1 MAVRL
6 EKSQGLKMDEL
17 SSHTWSAPGIP
28 VEAVAPF
35 QKSQTQEGLRGQ
47 REDNLEIMYCK
58 DQIYQGDVEF
68 SIEELRAQRYYKAMR
83 EKASHLNKMKQDLQ
97 LQIEQAQRKL
107 HQRNSTAAPQQ
118 CFPADKREASSSIQR
133 PTASCESAAD
143 TVKSAPFGMYSE
155 LEEGLGVSSRSVSRE
170 DDINQSGSD
179 AKLQKTAKPFNIYDE
194 SAQTNKPSSS
204 VSRED
209 DMNQSG
215 SDAKLQKTVKPF
227 NIYDE
232 SAQTNKISSSV
243 SREDDMNQ
251 SGSDAKQ
258 QKTVK
263 LFTIYDENTQPNKIS
278 TSVSREDDINQSGS
292 DAKLQKTATG
302 KPFTIFEDNAQ
313 TSKMTSSA
321 NRKSLKL
328 PTLSLKAPKSK
339 AELVADKDAS
349 ISRSEEA
356 IINGHRNKT
365 LCRSPND
372 TCEFARAAQLASSPF
387 AGVDRQKTP
396 ESGLMENLS
405 PTDPE
410 STKAANIDETPEEKK
425 LSPIL
430 EISQEWGGST
440 FCQDPMKRFNE
451 GETSRSVERPE
462 TELEN
467 VSKRQDVCSLHVRS
481 RIFDQSDVTS
491 LSNFHRKAGLL
502 PDTSDDLHLD
512 GEQLFYCGKL
522 GSVKDF
528 SLYSSGTAAVLLKTD
543 RSSVPWDFFIIS
555 QLRSRGCCDE
565 QDRDVQISC
574 HMFENGSVTL
584 WRIPHGDTLQD
595 LLCEPLARHD
605 ACLLV
610 VLLLELVRRFHSCR
624 LLHGGLKPESLYFYH
639 SGLTALDFSDS
650 VDLHLQTD
658 VTEAQDLPSAQQFIQ
673 QRLLSPSA
681 SPFQVDLISV
691 AEITHRL
698 LFNTPLQVKLVDSVW
713 CLEEDSASQHGC
725 PVEPLWTEF
734 FHMILNPEK
743 SSDLVLSDLINNVKN
758 NL

>member
-17 SSHTWSAPGIP
+17 SSHTWSALGIQ

-47 REDNLEIMYCK
+47 REDNLEIMYNK

-107 HQRNSTAAPQQ
+107 HQRSSTAAPQQ
-118 CFPADKREASSSIQR
+118 RFPEDKREASSSIQR
-133 PTASCESAAD
+133 PTGSCESAAD
-143 TVKSAPFGMYSE
+143 TVKSAPLVIYSE
-155 LEEGLGVSSRSVSRE
+155 QEEGCAVS
-170 DDINQSGSD
+170 
-179 AKLQKTAKPFNIYDE
+179 
-194 SAQTNKPSSS
+194 SSS

-215 SDAKLQKTVKPF
+215 SDAKLQKTAKPF
-227 NIYDE
+227 TIYDE
-232 SAQTNKISSSV
+232 STQTNKISSSVSREDEINQSGSDAKLQKTAKTFTIYDENSQTNKISTSV

-251 SGSDAKQ
+251 SGSDAK
-258 QKTVK
+258 
-263 LFTIYDENTQPNKIS
+263 
-278 TSVSREDDINQSGS
+278 
-292 DAKLQKTATG
+292 LQKTGTG
-302 KPFTIFEDNAQ
+302 KPFTMFEDNAQ
-313 TSKMTSSA
+313 TSKTSSST

-339 AELVADKDAS
+339 AELVTDKDAS

-396 ESGLMENLS
+396 ETGLMENLS
-405 PTDPE
+405 PADPE
-410 STKAANIDETPEEKK
+410 STKAANINETPEEKK

-440 FCQDPMKRFNE
+440 FCQDPTKRLNDAE
-451 GETSRSVERPE
+451 SSRSAERPE

-467 VSKRQDVCSLHVRS
+467 VSKWQDVCSLHVRS

-491 LSNFHRKAGLL
+491 LPNFHRKAGLL

-512 GEQLFYCGKL
+512 GEQLFYCSKL

-565 QDRDVQISC
+565 QGCDVQISC

-610 VLLLELVRRFHSCR
+610 ILLLELVRCFHSCR

-673 QRLLSPSA
+673 QGLLAPSA
-681 SPFQVDLISV
+681 SPYQVDLISV

-698 LFNTPLQVKLVDSVW
+698 LFNAPLQVKLVDSVW
-713 CLEEDSASQHGC
+713 RLDEDSASQHGC
-725 PVEPLWTEF
+725 PVEPLWREF

-743 SSDLVLSDLINNVKN
+743 SSELVLSDLINNVKN
-758 NL
+758 SL

>member
-17 SSHTWSAPGIP
+17 SSHTWSALGIQ

-47 REDNLEIMYCK
+47 REDNLEIMYNK

-107 HQRNSTAAPQQ
+107 HQRSSTAAPQQ
-118 CFPADKREASSSIQR
+118 RFPEDKREASSSIQR
-133 PTASCESAAD
+133 PTGSCESAAD
-143 TVKSAPFGMYSE
+143 TVKSAPLVIYSE
-155 LEEGLGVSSRSVSRE
+155 QEEGCAVSS
-170 DDINQSGSD
+170 
-179 AKLQKTAKPFNIYDE
+179 
-194 SAQTNKPSSS
+194 SSS

-215 SDAKLQKTVKPF
+215 SDAKLQKTAKP
-227 NIYDE
+227 
-232 SAQTNKISSSV
+232 
-243 SREDDMNQ
+243 
-251 SGSDAKQ
+251 
-258 QKTVK
+258 
-263 LFTIYDENTQPNKIS
+263 FTIYDESTQTNKMSSS
-278 TSVSREDDINQSGS
+278 T
-292 DAKLQKTATG
+292 
-302 KPFTIFEDNAQ
+302 
-313 TSKMTSSA
+313 

-339 AELVADKDAS
+339 AELVTDKDAS

-396 ESGLMENLS
+396 ETGLMENLS
-405 PTDPE
+405 PADPE
-410 STKAANIDETPEEKK
+410 STKAANINETPEEKK

-440 FCQDPMKRFNE
+440 FCQDPTKRLNDAE
-451 GETSRSVERPE
+451 SSRSAERPE

-467 VSKRQDVCSLHVRS
+467 
-481 RIFDQSDVTS
+481 
-491 LSNFHRKAGLL
+491 
-502 PDTSDDLHLD
+502 D
-512 GEQLFYCGKL
+512 GEQLFYCSKL

-565 QDRDVQISC
+565 QGCDVQISC

-610 VLLLELVRRFHSCR
+610 ILLLELVRCFHSCR

-673 QRLLSPSA
+673 QGLLAPSA
-681 SPFQVDLISV
+681 SPYQVDLISV

-698 LFNTPLQVKLVDSVW
+698 LFNAPLQVKLVDSVW
-713 CLEEDSASQHGC
+713 RLDEDSASQHGC
-725 PVEPLWTEF
+725 PVEPLWREF

-743 SSDLVLSDLINNVKN
+743 SSELVLSDLINNLETATKQVHIYVKFHDLVTKRLAYSDTLVN
-758 NL
+758 CIIIICCVSVQIFSPHVCTSRVCRKFFSGPEIFHSADFLPDSTSYDFLIA

>member
-17 SSHTWSAPGIP
+17 SSHTWSALGIQ

-47 REDNLEIMYCK
+47 REDNLEIMYNK

-107 HQRNSTAAPQQ
+107 HQRSSTAAPQQ
-118 CFPADKREASSSIQR
+118 RFPEDKREASSSIQR
-133 PTASCESAAD
+133 PTGSCESAAD
-143 TVKSAPFGMYSE
+143 TVKSAPLVIYSE
-155 LEEGLGVSSRSVSRE
+155 QEEGCAVS
-170 DDINQSGSD
+170 
-179 AKLQKTAKPFNIYDE
+179 
-194 SAQTNKPSSS
+194 SSS

-215 SDAKLQKTVKPF
+215 SDAKLQKT
-227 NIYDE
+227 
-232 SAQTNKISSSV
+232 
-243 SREDDMNQ
+243 
-251 SGSDAKQ
+251 G
-258 QKTVK
+258 
-263 LFTIYDENTQPNKIS
+263 
-278 TSVSREDDINQSGS
+278 
-292 DAKLQKTATG
+292 TG
-302 KPFTIFEDNAQ
+302 KPFTMFEDNAQ
-313 TSKMTSSA
+313 TSKTSSST

-339 AELVADKDAS
+339 AELVTDKDAS

-396 ESGLMENLS
+396 ETGLMENLS
-405 PTDPE
+405 PADPE
-410 STKAANIDETPEEKK
+410 STKAANINETPEEKK

-440 FCQDPMKRFNE
+440 FCQDPTKRLNDAE
-451 GETSRSVERPE
+451 SSRSAERPE

-467 VSKRQDVCSLHVRS
+467 VSKWQDVCSLHVRS

-491 LSNFHRKAGLL
+491 LPNFHRKAGLL

-512 GEQLFYCGKL
+512 GEQLFYCSKL

-565 QDRDVQISC
+565 QGCDVQISC

-610 VLLLELVRRFHSCR
+610 ILLLELVRCFHSCR

-673 QRLLSPSA
+673 QGLLAPSA
-681 SPFQVDLISV
+681 SPYQVDLISV

-698 LFNTPLQVKLVDSVW
+698 LFNAPLQVKLVDSVW
-713 CLEEDSASQHGC
+713 RLDEDSASQHGC
-725 PVEPLWTEF
+725 PVEPLWREF

-743 SSDLVLSDLINNVKN
+743 SSELVLSDLINNVKN
-758 NL
+758 SL